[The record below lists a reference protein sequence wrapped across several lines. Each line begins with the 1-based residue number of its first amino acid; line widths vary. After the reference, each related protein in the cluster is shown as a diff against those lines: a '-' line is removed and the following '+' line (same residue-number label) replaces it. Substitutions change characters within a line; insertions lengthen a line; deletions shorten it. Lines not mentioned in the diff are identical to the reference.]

1 MSSTTST
8 IAKTRSELFQT
19 RLGSALR
26 TTLACS
32 IVGITALY
40 SPEHVKGYIKF
51 PSISYVTTILIVSD
65 ATLGETVKGCWHV
78 LCATIQV
85 MIFSLLSLQVI
96 RPGHFSDCMA
106 ALAVALGAFLVSL
119 PVSTNLLTKRIAYA
133 QLVIIYVSTVIYGA
147 KQGVA
152 THSIHVACSTAL
164 GAIASVLAML
174 LPYPRVAYYEAKK
187 FYQLYTENTSE
198 RLNCNIDAISASD
211 NSTAVGYKTR
221 AKYLS
226 TTGAK
231 LLHCVTTTLDGMY
244 WERPQSII
252 SNSRI
257 ELEEKLQDLDIPIR
271 GMDIALSSG
280 VSFPVGV
287 IDEELRGVL
296 LDCRGQ
302 ISQKLDQQAKCFVP
316 FDATIDQEMKQG
328 IFNKYLSIACKDL
341 PTSFFLY
348 CVQLLLDDVSIS
360 KKTDHALKKAQKSVD
375 CQSCFN
381 KISELLKNLIPSN
394 KGLIFALKSSLS
406 LGLAVLLGLMY
417 DRTNAYWSGLTI
429 AISFVTGRQPTFSVA
444 NARGQGTA
452 FGSIYGI
459 ICSFI
464 FQKYVGIVDLRFLA
478 LIPWVIFASFLRHSK
493 MYGQSGAISAVLGAL
508 LILGR
513 KNYST
518 PPEFGVARMAEATI
532 GLTCLIIVEI
542 ILSPSRAATLA
553 KSELSQT
560 LKTLQDCIKQIA
572 MITPS
577 ERELPS
583 SSYQALREEQKKL
596 KSLVCQLREFT
607 AEAEVEP
614 NFWFLPFHNACY
626 NNMLKSLSRTVDL
639 LLFVAYS
646 MEHVTQLAQK
656 DGVVWM
662 DIQGRGNENVKIFKD
677 KVDPILKSLE
687 EITRMKSVKK
697 IESDLKSQNVP
708 HDLESQEGLN
718 ADTLRILSRDE
729 EVDSITNSFLQHLE
743 EIADKTHTNKDEET
757 LKVQMLF
764 HYSSLG
770 FCTSSL
776 MREIGKIESEIR
788 ELCIWENPSSE
799 TNFK

>member
-1 MSSTTST
+1 MSSTSST

-32 IVGITALY
+32 IVGVTALY
-40 SPEHVKGYIKF
+40 SSEHVKGYIKF

-85 MIFSLLSLQVI
+85 MIFSLLSMQVI
-96 RPGHFSDCMA
+96 RPGHFGDCMA
-106 ALAVALGAFLVSL
+106 ALAVAVGAFVVAL
-119 PVSTNLLTKRIAYA
+119 PVSTNLLTKRIAYG
-133 QLVIIYVSTVIYGA
+133 QLVIIYVSTVIHGA
-147 KQGVA
+147 EEGVA

-198 RLNCNIDAISASD
+198 RLNCNIEAISASD
-211 NSTAVGYKTR
+211 NSTAVGFKIQ

-226 TTGAK
+226 ATGAK
-231 LLHCVTTTLDGMY
+231 LIHCIRTTLDGMY
-244 WERPQSII
+244 WDRPQTII

-257 ELEEKLQDLDIPIR
+257 DLEEKLQDSDIPIR

-280 VSFPVGV
+280 MSFPVGV

-296 LDCRGQ
+296 LDCREQ

-316 FDATIDQEMKQG
+316 FDATTVQEMKQG
-328 IFNKYLSIACKDL
+328 IFNKFLSIAYKDL

-348 CVQLLLDDVSIS
+348 CVQLLVDDVSIS
-360 KKTDHALKKAQKSVD
+360 KKTDHAMKKAQKSRD
-375 CQSCFN
+375 CQWCFN

-394 KGLIFALKSSLS
+394 KGLIFAFKSSLS
-406 LGLAVLLGLMY
+406 LGLAVLLGLLY
-417 DRTNAYWSGLTI
+417 DRNNAYWAGLTI
-429 AISFVTGRQPTFSVA
+429 AISFVTERQPTFLVA
-444 NARGQGTA
+444 NSRLQGTA
-452 FGSIYGI
+452 IGSAYGI

-478 LIPWVIFASFLRHSK
+478 LIPWVIFTSFLRHSR

-518 PPEFGVARMAEATI
+518 PTEFGVARMAEATI
-532 GLTCLIIVEI
+532 GLTCFIVVEI

-560 LKTLQDCIKQIA
+560 LRTLQDCIKQIA
-572 MITPS
+572 VITPS
-577 ERELPS
+577 EREIPS

-596 KSLVCQLREFT
+596 KSLVRQLGEFT
-607 AEAEVEP
+607 EEAKLEP
-614 NFWFLPFHNACY
+614 SFWFLPFHNACY
-626 NNMLKSLSRTVDL
+626 NNMLKSLSRMVDL

-656 DGVVWM
+656 DGVIWM
-662 DIQGRGNENVKIFKD
+662 DIQGRGNENVKSFKD
-677 KVDPILKSLE
+677 RVDPILKSLE
-687 EITRMKSVKK
+687 ETTRMKSIKK
-697 IESDLKSQNVP
+697 TESDLKSQNIP
-708 HDLESQEGLN
+708 HDLESQEYLN
-718 ADTLRILSRDE
+718 ADALRILSIDE
-729 EVDSITNSFLQHLE
+729 EVGSITNSFLQHLE

-764 HYSSLG
+764 HYSCLG

-776 MREIGKIESEIR
+776 MREIVKIESEIR